1 MGERGSSGGGRGR
14 KVSLSLSLSPSL
26 LSFRSAFTSL
36 RISPLSFCSWP
47 GERICAAIRISF
59 LLFSCS
65 RAGLRSGN
73 WRGGATR
80 GLNRGARRFGTPE
93 ASFEILIHSDQC
105 SLSPLL
111 PFLPFALSIRK
122 LSLLERTNRTG
133 IGLIRGSEIFF
144 ADVAGRTDRSND
156 KPLDAWST
164 RLSTKKKPRIR
175 MFRR

>member
-1 MGERGSSGGGRGR
+1 MEEWWGSVGPAVVAEGDKGLPL
-14 KVSLSLSLSPSL
+14 SLSLSLSF

-80 GLNRGARRFGTPE
+80 GLNWGARRFGTPE

-105 SLSPLL
+105 SLS
-111 PFLPFALSIRK
+111 LSSSFFSSARK
-122 LSLLERTNRTG
+122 LSLLERMNER
-133 IGLIRGSEIFF
+133 IGSGS
-144 ADVAGRTDRSND
+144 D
-156 KPLDAWST
+156 
-164 RLSTKKKPRIR
+164 
-175 MFRR
+175 